1 MSRGILGPRT
11 PLTASSAA
19 PAWVTLGCVCLA
31 AVPAFIVWAGARV
44 AAALAGGHVAGF
56 GFGFTVALAGGHTRT
71 AWPGVPT
78 PLVITCAAILAAA
91 AAAALWA
98 ARAAAGSWLLQAAD
112 DPVAVLARGGRDHAR
127 LTMPGAAARAA
138 QLRASLRGQAPG
150 GISEAA
156 AGMMLGDLAGRQVP
170 GRRPPAFLASWEDTV
185 TAFMGPRA
193 GKTTALAIPLTL
205 DAPGAVLATSNKAD
219 LWAATHAIRRRAG
232 RVWLFDPCAIC
243 YQPQEFWWDALAGI
257 TTVEAAHRLAS
268 HFVLTVED
276 PSKRE
281 LWGPAAQSLL
291 TALFLAAA
299 SSERT
304 LDDVARWLDQPAN
317 PAPATLLADA
327 GFANL
332 ASLLTGT
339 QNGAHETRDGIYE
352 TARTA
357 AKSLRDQAM
366 MRWVTPQRGLPCFR
380 PADFPASTDTLFLL
394 SESLSYASPLIAA
407 ITDVV
412 IRAALR
418 RAQQSGGR
426 LDPPLPVILDEA
438 ANICRISDLPNL
450 YSYLGSHGICPVTIM
465 QSYDQGEAVW
475 GQTGMAALFGASTI
489 KLIGAG
495 TDSPRLARD
504 ISTLI
509 GQHDVPVRAIT
520 IGEGRISDNI
530 SLRRQ
535 DIAEPAAIRAITPGT
550 AVLLASGGP
559 PVYLRLRPWYR
570 GPRRAE
576 ITANVAAAIELI
588 RAGAAGSPEDQP

>member
-1 MSRGILGPRT
+1 
-11 PLTASSAA
+11 
-19 PAWVTLGCVCLA
+19 
-31 AVPAFIVWAGARV
+31 
-44 AAALAGGHVAGF
+44 
-56 GFGFTVALAGGHTRT
+56 
-71 AWPGVPT
+71 
-78 PLVITCAAILAAA
+78 
-91 AAAALWA
+91 
-98 ARAAAGSWLLQAAD
+98 
-112 DPVAVLARGGRDHAR
+112 
-127 LTMPGAAARAA
+127 
-138 QLRASLRGQAPG
+138 
-150 GISEAA
+150 
-156 AGMMLGDLAGRQVP
+156 
-170 GRRPPAFLASWEDTV
+170 
-185 TAFMGPRA
+185 
-193 GKTTALAIPLTL
+193 
-205 DAPGAVLATSNKAD
+205 
-219 LWAATHAIRRRAG
+219 
-232 RVWLFDPCAIC
+232 
-243 YQPQEFWWDALAGI
+243 
-257 TTVEAAHRLAS
+257 
-268 HFVLTVED
+268 
-276 PSKRE
+276 
-281 LWGPAAQSLL
+281 
-291 TALFLAAA
+291 
-299 SSERT
+299 
-304 LDDVARWLDQPAN
+304 
-317 PAPATLLADA
+317 
-327 GFANL
+327 
-332 ASLLTGT
+332 
-339 QNGAHETRDGIYE
+339 
-352 TARTA
+352 
-357 AKSLRDQAM
+357 
-366 MRWVTPQRGLPCFR
+366 MRWVTPQRGLPAFR

-570 GPRRAE
+570 GARRAE
-576 ITANVAAAIELI
+576 ITANVGAAIELI
-588 RAGAAGSPEDQP
+588 RAGAAGPPEDRP